1 MTGVWSGGTARPPLA
16 QGRIIIPGTERQL
29 GTYGLFPP
37 SSAQQRTLT
46 PTRHQ
51 LTAKNAEPELLWI
64 SFAELCAGSAS
75 LADYRVLAG
84 QHSTWVID
92 GVPAPAA
99 DLPGQASTWLRF
111 GSLVDALCERG
122 VTLFLIGPHT
132 LDWDGAAAALKD
144 ALGTA
149 DTELS
154 EVMARTARH
163 LSLLAR
169 VESAAEPDLRGVSGS

>member
-1 MTGVWSGGTARPPLA
+1 MARQPLA

-37 SSAQQRTLT
+37 SPAQQRTLT

-64 SFAELCAGSAS
+64 SFAELCAGTAS

-92 GVPAPAA
+92 GVPAPGA
-99 DLPGQASTWLRF
+99 DLREKASTWLLF
-111 GSLVDALCERG
+111 GALVDALCEQG
-122 VTLFLIGPHT
+122 VTLFLIGPHA
-132 LDWDGAAAALKD
+132 LDFEGAAAALKG
-144 ALGTA
+144 AKGPA
-149 DTELS
+149 DTELW
-154 EVMARTARH
+154 EVMTRTARH

-169 VESAAEPDLRGVSGS
+169 VESASGQAAEGVSGS